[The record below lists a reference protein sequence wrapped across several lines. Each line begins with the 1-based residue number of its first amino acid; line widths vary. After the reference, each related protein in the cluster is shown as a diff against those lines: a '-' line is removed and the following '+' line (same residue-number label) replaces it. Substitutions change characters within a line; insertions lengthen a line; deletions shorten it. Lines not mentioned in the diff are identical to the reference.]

1 MMIFIAFSFYIA
13 LMVAI
18 LVLPKFYEKLKS

>member
-18 LVLPKFYEKLKS
+18 LVLPKLYEQLKS